1 MQITEKQLQHMVK
14 FLTHDANYKVSILY
28 DDDFEINYNTTTEL
42 LDNAQILINTY
53 YAGNLTYAMAMEIA
67 IHYRYDDDCINEG
80 ISEMWWGYCS
90 ENKLLD
96 FYYIDKNAHDYQHQ
110 VGNVTDRR
118 VGRMEKGA

>member
-1 MQITEKQLQHMVK
+1 MQITEKQLQHLVK
-14 FLTHDANYKVSILY
+14 FLTHDANYKVAIL
-28 DDDFEINYNTTTEL
+28 DDDEYEHNYNTTTEL

-96 FYYIDKNAHDYQHQ
+96 FYYIDKNAHDYSEE
-110 VGNVTDRR
+110 VL
-118 VGRMEKGA
+118 